1 MAVPKTINRRP
12 FRRAVWDDQMKLPLA
27 ASFAELVNGLVEKV
41 SLRNSDSLADESAIE
56 IMLAPACGRERARD
70 IAHQLIESYG
80 TISEAI
86 SKSSIRIKND
96 TNCNVSEIAIIKA
109 FHLAVIKISE
119 ENLEKKDIIGSI
131 DQVEQYLKALLY
143 NKESEEFRVLFLN
156 NRNQLI
162 IDKLMGIGTVN
173 HTPVY
178 PREVLKGAIEYN
190 ATSLILVHNHPSGDP
205 TPSPSDVMMTRDI
218 IAAARTVDIV
228 VHDHLIVGKGSV
240 FSMRR
245 DGRSVWPKI

>member
-1 MAVPKTINRRP
+1 MAVPKPDRRRP
-12 FRRAVWDDQMKLPLA
+12 FRRELSTDQMKLPLA
-27 ASFAELVNGLVEKV
+27 ASFVDLINGLVERV

-70 IAHQLIESYG
+70 IANQLIGNYG
-80 TISEAI
+80 NISEAI
-86 SKSSIRIKND
+86 SKSSLRIKSD
-96 TNCNVSEIAIIKA
+96 TDCNIGEIAIIKA

-119 ENLEKKDIIGSI
+119 ENLEKRDLIGSY
-131 DQVEQYLKALLY
+131 DQVEQYLKASFY

-173 HTPVY
+173 HAPVY
-178 PREVLKGAIEYN
+178 PREILKSAIEYSS
-190 ATSLILVHNHPSGDP
+190 TSIILVHNHPSGDT
-205 TPSPSDVMMTRDI
+205 TPSKSDVMMTREI
-218 IAAARTVDIV
+218 IAAAKTVDII
-228 VHDHLIVGKGSV
+228 VHDHIIVGKGAI

-245 DGRSVWPKI
+245 DGTFLWPKI